1 MALTLIL
8 LFSLL
13 VSPTGTQQGGV
24 RAEQAGRLCL
34 LSWHFLCLPGFLL
47 TADSCLAIQQI
58 LFPLAPAMADGKGGF
73 NELLFSC
80 GD

>member
-34 LSWHFLCLPGFLL
+34 LSVLVWVSAH
-47 TADSCLAIQQI
+47 S
-58 LFPLAPAMADGKGGF
+58 
-73 NELLFSC
+73 
-80 GD
+80 